1 MSNTVIQIKRS
12 LTSSEPPSLNIAELA
27 YSYVSN
33 TVFIGTPDGT
43 GKIAIG
49 GQRYLEI
56 QNSIFTLANAAFD
69 KANSDIDSANAA
81 NAYAQSVGA
90 AGNAYVNVSTT
101 AANNY
106 AGYMANA
113 ANALSTNI
121 ALSANNYAGYMANAA
136 NAFASSVGILAN
148 DYANLVGTS
157 ANSYAGQVGQ
167 SANVYADG
175 VGVSANAYTDSV
187 GDSANNYAGFM
198 VNAANSY
205 ADATYFPYTGGTIN
219 GDVSIHGEFHVVG
232 NAFFNDT
239 TTVNIGD
246 PLLYI
251 ASNNYNS
258 DVVDI
263 GIVGNYNNGTANLH
277 TGVYRDA
284 GNKEWYVFQGYD
296 VEPED
301 NIIDPT
307 SHNFTLAVLNADLR
321 TSNLNLGGANAIVWI
336 SAAFDKANA
345 ANVLAYDTGIGA
357 NAYASAVG
365 TAANAYA
372 DQVGTSA
379 NTYASGVGTSANTYA
394 DGVGTSANV
403 YASAVG
409 TSANAYADGVGTAA
423 NTNAANGSYI
433 SSGIVKVP
441 YGGTGKTSFT
451 SNGILFGNTTGDL
464 KVTSAGTEGQ
474 VLQADAS
481 GVPQFGML
489 DGGSF

>member
-1 MSNTVIQIKRS
+1 MLFRS
-12 LTSSEPPSLNIAELA
+12 
-27 YSYVSN
+27 
-33 TVFIGTPDGT
+33 
-43 GKIAIG
+43 
-49 GQRYLEI
+49 
-56 QNSIFTLANAAFD
+56 
-69 KANSDIDSANAA
+69 
-81 NAYAQSVGA
+81 
-90 AGNAYVNVSTT
+90 
-101 AANNY
+101 
-106 AGYMANA
+106 
-113 ANALSTNI
+113 
-121 ALSANNYAGYMANAA
+121 
-136 NAFASSVGILAN
+136 
-148 DYANLVGTS
+148 
-157 ANSYAGQVGQ
+157 
-167 SANVYADG
+167 
-175 VGVSANAYTDSV
+175 
-187 GDSANNYAGFM
+187 
-198 VNAANSY
+198 
-205 ADATYFPYTGGTIN
+205 
-219 GDVSIHGEFHVVG
+219 
-232 NAFFNDT
+232 
-239 TTVNIGD
+239 
-246 PLLYI
+246 
-251 ASNNYNS
+251 
-258 DVVDI
+258 
-263 GIVGNYNNGTANLH
+263 
-277 TGVYRDA
+277 
-284 GNKEWYVFQGYD
+284 
-296 VEPED
+296 
-301 NIIDPT
+301 
-307 SHNFTLAVLNADLR
+307 
-321 TSNLNLGGANAIVWI
+321 
-336 SAAFDKANA
+336 ANA